1 MIINPSPCLK
11 YSRPRFAA
19 KRPTQQRAQI
29 SPVISSKGFLR
40 FISRDNHNEL
50 TSLKKLNYRCHAS
63 PVQRCAFDN
72 ILGPTDPVSFTP
84 CDSPIEDRCLKILFG
99 QAIVSH
105 FVFGVNGKDILS
117 LLYERSNLIEYTGY
131 IT

>member
-19 KRPTQQRAQI
+19 KRPAQQRAQI
-29 SPVISSKGFLR
+29 SSVISSKAFLR
-40 FISRDNHNEL
+40 FISSDNHNEL
-50 TSLKKLNYRCHAS
+50 TSLKKLGYGRHAS
-63 PVQRCAFDN
+63 PVQRCTFDY
-72 ILGPTDPVSFTP
+72 ILGPTDPVSFPP

-105 FVFGVNGKDILS
+105 FVFSVNGEDILS
-117 LLYERSNLIEYTGY
+117 LLYQRSNLIEYTGVH
-131 IT
+131 